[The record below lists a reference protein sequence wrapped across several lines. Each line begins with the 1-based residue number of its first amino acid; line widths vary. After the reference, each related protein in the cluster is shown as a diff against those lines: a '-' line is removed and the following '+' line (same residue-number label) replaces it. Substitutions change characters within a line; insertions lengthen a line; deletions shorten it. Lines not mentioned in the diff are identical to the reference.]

1 MFGGKE
7 CSLLAL
13 LLLPVWLYK
22 VTSSLKEKLKK
33 EQRKKIVINNI
44 FKNLK
49 VKRNLYIDFW
59 NSSAEVIFENFILF
73 LGTLEKGILGLQVV
87 EFRN

>member
-59 NSSAEVIFENFILF
+59 NSSAEEIFENFILF

>member
-49 VKRNLYIDFW
+49 VKRNLYTDF
-59 NSSAEVIFENFILF
+59 
-73 LGTLEKGILGLQVV
+73 
-87 EFRN
+87 

>member
-13 LLLPVWLYK
+13 LLLPVWLFK
-22 VTSSLKEKLKK
+22 VTSSLKENFKK
-33 EQRKKIVINNI
+33 EQRKKFVLNNI

-49 VKRNLYIDFW
+49 VKRNLYIDFE
-59 NSSAEVIFENFILF
+59 NSSVEEIFENFIL
-73 LGTLEKGILGLQVV
+73 LLSTLEKGILGLQVV